1 MDKGIL
7 RNFAINARN
16 DLEERIENKINSY
29 FIDEK
34 FTIEQRGDLYYLNND
49 DHSLTLSSTEYEK
62 RELLIKR
69 IDELTLERVIEEAAY
84 TWFNRLI
91 AVRYMEI
98 HDYLPLTK
106 NNLGLGIR
114 VLSSS
119 DNQFDPEILKYQNLI
134 NSKLDI
140 NFNKNYYEKIS
151 HDNDKFKY
159 VLDLIT
165 NKMKQ
170 VIPQVFGGVT
180 DYVDVLLPDNLL
192 NEDSFI
198 HSLIVDIP
206 EIYFN
211 NVEIIGWL
219 YQYYNQT
226 KKDEVISAKKTY
238 KKHEIAYATQI
249 FTPDW
254 IVKYMVQNSLG
265 KYWIEHSN
273 VNNDHLIES
282 WEYFINDNIVKSI
295 DSISPEEITFI
306 DPSMGSGHILVYA
319 FDMFYQIYLAAGYPS
334 QAIPSLIISKNLF
347 GLDIDDRAGQLSVLS
362 ILLKSR
368 EFDKDIFNKK
378 QSKNL
383 NIISIQELNNL
394 DEFSVNSLPQEF
406 QLEIDELIK
415 EYSNAKEIGSLL
427 LGTKNDYDNL
437 INQIDKSDFI
447 IKSNLMSPI
456 EQITKQNKI
465 LNSKYNIVVTNPPY
479 INNRLLSNN
488 VREVIK
494 QNFKDGR
501 PDIFSAF
508 MIRNIEFSSLSSYIG
523 FMTPNVWLFLSS
535 YTDLRNNI
543 ISSANIDSLI
553 KLAKGSFFSEATVDI
568 VSFIL
573 KNDKDLDG
581 VFISLEK
588 YKSNLLDQE
597 KGLIKEINSKKPLN
611 KINNNNFLSLPGN
624 IINFPI
630 SDNLI
635 SIFKDS
641 KHLMEFA
648 DAKQGMATGNNN
660 KYLRQWYEVSIKD
673 IKLQSTSREE
683 SIEENAKY
691 VPYNKGGQF
700 RKWYGN
706 NDYVIYFKDF
716 GKSISQSRASR
727 FQNSNFYFL
736 ESISWSKISS
746 GDIAF
751 RYKPFG
757 HVFDVAG
764 CSVFT
769 DNKEMSYYLLALA
782 NSVVIKKILSVISP
796 TLNYEVGHISSLPVV
811 INKEHFNEITK
822 YSSENIIL
830 AKEDWDLDELSWDFK
845 THPFI
850 NESRVSHFGNIGGN
864 DHSLEHLYDH
874 LKTTIQMRF
883 DKLKENEE
891 IINRK
896 LIKTY
901 DLENELNEDVVNKD
915 ITVTKLFDSALEIY
929 PEIKGN
935 KYIKTK
941 EDIVKSF
948 ISYFVGCLF
957 GRYSLDQDGII
968 FAGGNFNYGDYKKFE
983 PLKDNIIPITDNKYF
998 AEDIVYKFLEFI
1010 EILFS
1015 KETLN
1020 ENVEF
1025 IANTL
1030 GKKDLETDVETIR
1043 RYFINDFYRDHV
1055 QTYKKKPIYWL
1066 FNSGKDDG
1074 FKGLMYIHRYDEN
1087 LIPKIRLDYVHAM
1100 QNIYQR
1106 ELEEVK
1112 YKLSTDLVLTEK
1124 KNLQDRE
1131 VDLNKKIVE
1140 LNNYDELIAHAAN
1153 QRITLDLD
1161 DGIDVNYDKLKELLA
1176 KK

>member
-1 MDKGIL
+1 MDKGVL

-29 FIDEK
+29 FIAEK
-34 FTIEQRGDLYYLNND
+34 FTVEQRGDLYYLKSNN
-49 DHSLTLSSTEYEK
+49 HSLTLSSSEFEK

-91 AVRYMEI
+91 AIRYMEI

-106 NNLGLGIR
+106 DNLGLGIR
-114 VLSSS
+114 ILSSS

-140 NFNKNYYEKIS
+140 NFNKRYYEKIS
-151 HDNDKFKY
+151 NDNEKFKY

-165 NKMKQ
+165 NKMKI

-198 HSLIVDIP
+198 HNLITDIP

-282 WEYFINDNIVKSI
+282 WEYFINDNVVKSSE
-295 DSISPEEITFI
+295 SISPEDITFI
-306 DPSMGSGHILVYA
+306 DPCMGSGHILVYA

-368 EFDKDIFNKK
+368 EIDKDIFNKK

-383 NIISIQELNNL
+383 NIMSIQEFKDL
-394 DEFSVNSLPQEF
+394 DEFSVSSLPEEY
-406 QLEIDELIK
+406 QLQINELIE

-427 LGTKNDYDNL
+427 LGLENDYNNL
-437 INQIDKSDFI
+437 LDFMNKTDYI
-447 IKSNLMSPI
+447 VKSNL
-456 EQITKQNKI
+456 ENKLLNITK
-465 LNSKYNIVVTNPPY
+465 LNYLLTSDYNIVVTNPPY
-479 INNRLLSNN
+479 LNNRVMSSRL
-488 VREVIK
+488 K
-494 QNFKDGR
+494 QYLNDNFNDYKLDL
-501 PDIFSAF
+501 FSAF
-508 MIRNIEFSSLSSYIG
+508 IKRNSLFGNNKSYIAL
-523 FMTPNVWLFLSS
+523 MTPNVWMFLTS
-535 YTDLRNNI
+535 YTKLRDYILNNMTF
-543 ISSANIDSLI
+543 DSLI
-553 KLAKGSFFSEATVDI
+553 DLKKGSFFSEATVDI
-568 VSFIL
+568 ISFVL
-573 KNDKDLDG
+573 KNKQTNNDG
-581 VFISLEK
+581 VFVGLDR
-588 YKSNLLDQE
+588 YLPNLNDQN
-597 KGLIKEINSKKPLN
+597 KGLLKTLNNKEFYIKKPDSFK
-611 KINNNNFLSLPGN
+611 KISGYPIAYWINENIVNQFDNQKLGDLFLV
-624 IINFPI
+624 
-630 SDNLI
+630 
-635 SIFKDS
+635 K
-641 KHLMEFA
+641 K
-648 DAKQGMATGNNN
+648 GMDTGNN
-660 KYLRQWYEVSIKD
+660 KKFLRYWYEVDSNTVIYSGKKENTIKH
-673 IKLQSTSREE
+673 KW
-683 SIEENAKY
+683 
-691 VPYNKGGQF
+691 VPYNKGGEF

-706 NDYVIYFKDF
+706 NEIVINWLNNGKSLRNTKANLRSEQLYFK
-716 GKSISQSRASR
+716 
-727 FQNSNFYFL
+727 NSVTWTAVTSNNT
-736 ESISWSKISS
+736 S
-746 GDIAF
+746 F
-751 RYKPFG
+751 RYSDYG
-757 HVFDVAG
+757 AIFDSAG
-764 CSVFT
+764 SSLFANEKNLYV
-769 DNKEMSYYLLALA
+769 LALC
-782 NSVVIKKILSVISP
+782 NSVISDKFLQIINP
-796 TLNYEVGHISSLPVV
+796 TLNYGAGTVSSIPYIESDFHL
-811 INKEHFNEITK
+811 INKISEQNIELSKDDWNSNET
-822 YSSENIIL
+822 
-830 AKEDWDLDELSWDFK
+830 SWDFK
-845 THPFI
+845 THQLI
-850 NESRVSHFGNIGGN
+850 LESRIFHFGKKGKQDHLIENIY
-864 DHSLEHLYDH
+864 EH
-874 LKTTIQMRF
+874 LKTSVNMRF
-883 DKLKENEE
+883 KKLKENEVKMNQ
-891 IINRK
+891 IFINNYNLK
-896 LIKTY
+896 EEYKSQI
-901 DLENELNEDVVNKD
+901 EDRNISISK
-915 ITVTKLFDSALEIY
+915 IFDSSNEIY

-935 KYIKTK
+935 RYIKTK

-957 GRYSLDQDGII
+957 GRYSLDQDGIVL
-968 FAGGNFNYGDYKKFE
+968 AGGNFNYNNYIKFK

-998 AEDIVYKFLEFI
+998 SEDIVYKFLEFI

-1030 GKKDLETDVETIR
+1030 GKKDLETDVDTIR
-1043 RYFINDFYRDHV
+1043 RYFINDFYKDHV

-1112 YKLSTDLVLTEK
+1112 YKLTTDLVLSEK
-1124 KNLQDRE
+1124 KKLQDRE

-1161 DGIDVNYDKLKELLA
+1161 DGIDVNYNKLKELLA